1 MCSIWKLSTSGFYDW
16 LKRPES
22 RRSQRN
28 RELGQKIEDVF
39 FESHERVGSP
49 KIARILN
56 GEGVAVSRPK
66 IARIMKEKGLRC
78 ITHKKYRVATT
89 DSDHSHRIAEN
100 LLDRNFTQHAPSRA
114 WVSDLTYIRTDQ
126 GWLYLTTII
135 DLFDR
140 AVIGW
145 SMSDNMTYE
154 DTVKKAWAMAKMNRK
169 IAPGMIFHSDR
180 GVQYATDEFRQELEV
195 CKVRQSMSRKGNCWD
210 NAVAESFF
218 KILKSEMVSH
228 RHYFS
233 HFQAKIEIG
242 EFIEIWY
249 NRKRIHSHLGYMSPY
264 EFYMLNIKLVA

>member
-16 LKRPES
+16 LNRPES
-22 RRSQRN
+22 RRSKQN
-28 RELGQKIEDVF
+28 RELEQKIEDVF
-39 FESHERVGSP
+39 FENHERVGSP
-49 KIARILN
+49 KIAVILN
-56 GEGVAVSRPK
+56 GEGVTVSRPK
-66 IARIMKEKGLRC
+66 IARIMKERGLRC

-89 DSDHSHRIAEN
+89 DSDHSHKIAEN
-100 LLDRNFTQHAPSRA
+100 LLARNFTQLAPSRA

-145 SMSDNMTYE
+145 SMSNNMTYE

-169 IAPGMIFHSDR
+169 VDPGMIFHSDR

-218 KILKSEMVSH
+218 KILKSEMISH

-233 HFQAKIEIG
+233 HFQAKVEIG

-249 NRKRIHSHLGYMSPY
+249 NRKRIHSHLGYMSPN